1 MNKTVIVG
9 VISFIFGGAIG
20 AGVAG
25 SYCARDYRTRLE
37 ALRKE
42 NDRLIEERRRT
53 AKKGHSEPLEGIVEG
68 HSEECAE
75 EGENEAVSEPLKPS
89 IRENKEYKRL
99 IRKYSGKDEDDD
111 GEDDGEDDENDA
123 NGDSEDI
130 RVVSEQFYC
139 ENFEYM
145 DSHSLIFYQVNQIL
159 TTADNKRVEDDE
171 DLLSADILDYLC
183 NTKNDQVYVY
193 DGRDNDDETLYDI
206 IVDTEKDYN
215 TDVMG
220 SGV

>member
-9 VISFIFGGAIG
+9 IVSFIFGGVIG

-37 ALRKE
+37 ALRNE
-42 NDRLIEERRRT
+42 NDELIEERRRT

-68 HSEECAE
+68 RSEECAE
-75 EGENEAVSEPLKPS
+75 EGENEGVSEPPKPS

-99 IRKYSGKDEDDD
+99 IRKYSGADKNDDS
-111 GEDDGEDDENDA
+111 EDDEGDTND
-123 NGDSEDI
+123 DEEDI

-171 DLLSADILDYLC
+171 ELLSADILDYLC
-183 NTKNDQVYVY
+183 NTRNDQVYVY

-206 IVDTEKDYN
+206 IVDSEKDYN

-220 SGV
+220 DGV